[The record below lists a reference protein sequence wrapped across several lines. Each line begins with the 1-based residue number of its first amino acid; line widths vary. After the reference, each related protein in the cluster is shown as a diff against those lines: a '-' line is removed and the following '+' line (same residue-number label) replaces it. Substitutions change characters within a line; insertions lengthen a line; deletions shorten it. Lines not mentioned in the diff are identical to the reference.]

1 MPPIKKV
8 DGVDIKQM
16 AKKSNV
22 IYHTK
27 DLIRYPKV
35 QCGYEGLAQVMFSTQ
50 VNNMMIDLTKE
61 MTKIA
66 KQ

>member
-1 MPPIKKV
+1 MPPIKKA
-8 DGVDIKQM
+8 DGIDIKQM
-16 AKKSNV
+16 AKKSNIV
-22 IYHTK
+22 YHTK
-27 DLIRYPKV
+27 DPIRYPKV

-50 VNNMMIDLTKE
+50 VNNMMVELTKE